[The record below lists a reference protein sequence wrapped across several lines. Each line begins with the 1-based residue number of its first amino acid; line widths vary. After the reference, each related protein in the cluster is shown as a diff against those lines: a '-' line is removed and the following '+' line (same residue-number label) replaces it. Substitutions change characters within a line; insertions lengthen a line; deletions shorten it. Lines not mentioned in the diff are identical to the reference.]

1 MSKVTLKNKA
11 LLELKRNTAFM
22 KKCNE
27 NNDVSNGNE
36 DQEVKAG
43 SAVQVDEPGASKSPQ
58 TTDLSVPSEIP
69 WTSEVSENSR
79 VQTRHP
85 KKEGAGVRRPV
96 WRSTRTVRLPV
107 RYKAI

>member
-11 LLELKRNTAFM
+11 LVELNRNTAFV
-22 KKCNE
+22 KEGNE
-27 NNDVSNGNE
+27 DNDVSNGNGDQ
-36 DQEVKAG
+36 DQEVQAG
-43 SAVQVDEPGASKSPQ
+43 SAVQADEPGVSNSPQ
-58 TTDLSVPSEIP
+58 TTDISVPSEIP

-96 WRSTRTVRLPV
+96 WRSTRTVRLP
-107 RYKAI
+107 ACAL